1 MTESPYGPYI
11 RKEDLPLPWITCLWC
26 SYRDKIEWDLSL
38 HFIEEHKSKVL
49 KLPIGFEDRR
59 RVFSRLEPSIRF
71 FSKFEPLI
79 EFKLDVAV
87 EMAKEENR
95 GKGVEHA
102 IRSLKNRMRER
113 RAAREKREREEN
125 LP

>member
-11 RKEDLPLPWITCLWC
+11 SKEDLPLPWIICLWC
-26 SYRDKIEWDLSL
+26 SYRDKIEFDLSL
-38 HFIEEHKSKVL
+38 HFLAEHKKEVMKL
-49 KLPIGFEDRR
+49 KISFEDRK
-59 RVFSRLEPSIRF
+59 RVLSLLEPSLSF
-71 FSKFEPLI
+71 FAKFEPLI

-102 IRSLKNRMRER
+102 IRSL
-113 RAAREKREREEN
+113 
-125 LP
+125 